1 MKLLLPAAAW
11 LLAVMLIT
19 KSLYLLIPPAAQ
31 YAIAERIGCFG
42 DESVMNAILYIFLSM
57 AVLTSSLLFFFVL
70 RLRPHR

>member
-31 YAIAERIGCFG
+31 YAFAERMGYFG
-42 DESVMNAILYIFLSM
+42 DESVMDAILYTFTGI
-57 AVLTSSLLFFFVL
+57 AVLISSLLCFCLL
-70 RLRPHR
+70 RLSRHR

>member
-19 KSLYLLIPPAAQ
+19 KSLYLIIPPAAQ